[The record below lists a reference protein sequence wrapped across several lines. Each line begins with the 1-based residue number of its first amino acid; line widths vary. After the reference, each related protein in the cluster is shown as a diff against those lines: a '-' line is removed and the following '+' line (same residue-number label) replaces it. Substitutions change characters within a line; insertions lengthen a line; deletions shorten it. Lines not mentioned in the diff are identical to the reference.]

1 MTSFLPSGLLAGAVL
16 LLAGCAGSGG
26 HAQTPDRSGTRALPV
41 AGDLASIRYD
51 VGPCH
56 GDCPVYSIEVL
67 PDGTTTFIGR
77 QHTQVYGR
85 QARQNGE
92 QAFTQ
97 LRRTLAPWQPVM
109 NQQRESTGCG
119 PRITDMSHYTVTW
132 TGRDGRQARLL
143 HDGGCRSAS
152 ALSLTR
158 LFDEEIPDALGVA
171 SWVGTPSM
179 APLSG
184 RPRHH

>member
-1 MTSFLPSGLLAGAVL
+1 MKSCFSSGFLAGTAL
-16 LLAGCAGSGG
+16 LLAGCAGGDHTQPSQRSDTGR
-26 HAQTPDRSGTRALPV
+26 TPT

-56 GDCPVYSIEVL
+56 GFCPVYSVEVL
-67 PDGTTTFIGR
+67 ADGTTRFVGR
-77 QHTQVYGR
+77 EHTQVYGR

-97 LRRTLAPWQPVM
+97 LQRTLAPWQPVM
-109 NQQRESTGCG
+109 NQQRESTNCG
-119 PRITDMSHYTVTW
+119 PRVTDMSQYTVTW

-158 LFDEEIPDALGVA
+158 LLDEEIPDRLGI
-171 SWVGTPSM
+171 SNWIGTPSTSSAVT
-179 APLSG
+179 APLN
-184 RPRHH
+184 

>member
-1 MTSFLPSGLLAGAVL
+1 MTSFLPFGLLAGAVL
-16 LLAGCAGSGG
+16 LLAGCAGGDHTQTSQRSA
-26 HAQTPDRSGTRALPV
+26 AQATPS
-41 AGDLASIRYD
+41 AGELTSIRYD

-56 GDCPVYSIEVL
+56 GFCPVYSVEVRA
-67 PDGTTTFIGR
+67 DGTTSFIGR

-92 QAFTQ
+92 QALTQ
-97 LRRTLAPWQPVM
+97 LQRTLAPWQPVM

-119 PRITDMSHYTVTW
+119 ARITDMSQYTVTW

-152 ALSLTR
+152 ALALTR
-158 LFDEEIPDALGVA
+158 LLDEAIPDRLGIS
-171 SWVGTPSM
+171 SWIGTPSTSNAVT
-179 APLSG
+179 APAN
-184 RPRHH
+184 